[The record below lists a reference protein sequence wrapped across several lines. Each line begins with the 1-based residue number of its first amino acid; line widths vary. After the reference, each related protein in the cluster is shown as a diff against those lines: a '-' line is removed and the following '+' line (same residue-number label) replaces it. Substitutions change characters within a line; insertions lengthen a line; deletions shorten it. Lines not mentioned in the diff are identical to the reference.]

1 MGLIKA
7 AIGAA
12 GGVLGDQW
20 KEFFYC
26 DSLNETILM
35 AKGQKRISRFGRS
48 SPAARLRDS
57 DDIGCTRHA
66 HEKRGATP
74 GERIGKRRG
83 D

>member
-35 AKGQKRISRFGRS
+35 PRAKSESAGSAAAATRPVRTTSFPTARA
-48 SPAARLRDS
+48 SPSTTASA
-57 DDIGCTRHA
+57 
-66 HEKRGATP
+66 
-74 GERIGKRRG
+74 
-83 D
+83 